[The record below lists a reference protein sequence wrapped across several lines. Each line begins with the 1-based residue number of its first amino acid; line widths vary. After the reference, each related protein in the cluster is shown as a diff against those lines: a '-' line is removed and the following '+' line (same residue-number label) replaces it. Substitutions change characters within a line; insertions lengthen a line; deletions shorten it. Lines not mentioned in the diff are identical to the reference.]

1 MAVLDTTQRQAIRD
15 AMMRSRPIGIAKADL
30 RAAVDATDTWLESNL
45 ASLNTAVPEPFRS
58 VSTTDQKTML
68 LCYVLLK
75 RAGLLGQ
82 GGI

>member
-15 AMMRSRPIGIAKADL
+15 AMMRSRPIPITKAAL
-30 RAAVDATDTWLESNL
+30 RAAVDATDTWLEANL
-45 ASLNTAVPEPFRS
+45 TSLNAAVPEPFRS
-58 VSTTDQKTML
+58 TATVDQKTML